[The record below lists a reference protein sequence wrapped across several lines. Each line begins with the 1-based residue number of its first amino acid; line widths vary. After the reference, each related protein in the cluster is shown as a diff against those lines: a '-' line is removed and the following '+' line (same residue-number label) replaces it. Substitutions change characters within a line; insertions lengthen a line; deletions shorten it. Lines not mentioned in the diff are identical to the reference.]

1 LSQQWLKL
9 FNNLKINIMYKKIY
23 ILPLF
28 LLLLVSCKNKSEE
41 ATTFKPSEKSQ
52 VASSTD
58 PLPSWNK
65 GALKSAIIT
74 YVTRVS
80 RIGSPDF
87 IPVEDRIA
95 TFDNDGTL
103 WAEKPY
109 VQELFAFYRVKKM
122 VEANPALAKKQPFKA
137 VVEKDKTF
145 FEKGGDKTLIEL
157 VAATHT
163 GMTEDQF
170 DASTKEF
177 FAGAQYPGKNVSLK
191 QIRYQPQ
198 LELLN
203 YLRANGFKTFIVTG
217 GTIELVR
224 AISLDF
230 YGIPKDQVI
239 GTSFKY
245 KFDDA
250 TNSIQRETALDHFND
265 KEGKPV
271 GIQLHIGQRPVFAC
285 GNEGGAGDLAMLKYS
300 QGSKYKSFQLIVN
313 HNDSIREYKYQEK
326 DNLSLNTA
334 SKNKYHVISMKD
346 DWKKIFPDK

>member
-1 LSQQWLKL
+1 
-9 FNNLKINIMYKKIY
+9 MYRKIY

-28 LLLLVSCKNKSEE
+28 LFLLISCKKTDTLTTTTNPKDSS
-41 ATTFKPSEKSQ
+41 AT
-52 VASSTD
+52 VATSSD
-58 PLPSWNK
+58 PLPSWND
-65 GALKSAIIT
+65 GALKKDIIA
-74 YVTRVS
+74 YVTKVTKE
-80 RIGSPDF
+80 GTPDF
-87 IPVEDRIA
+87 IPQEARIA

-122 VEANPALAKKQPFKA
+122 VEANPTLAQKQPFKA
-137 VVEKDKTF
+137 VVEKDKAF
-145 FEKGGDKTLIEL
+145 FEKGGDKALIEL

-163 GMTEDQF
+163 GMTEDEF
-170 DASTKEF
+170 EASAKDF
-177 FAGAQYPGKNVSLK
+177 FSGAQYPDKNVPLK

-217 GTIELVR
+217 GTVELVR
-224 AISLDF
+224 AISADF

-245 KFDDA
+245 TFDDA
-250 TNSIQRETALDHFND
+250 SNSIRRQAALDHFND

-285 GNEGGAGDLAMLKYS
+285 GNERGAGDLAMLKYS
-300 QGSKYKSFQLIVN
+300 QGSKYPSFQLIVN
-313 HNDSIREYKYQEK
+313 HNDSIREYSYQEK

-334 SKNKYHVISMKD
+334 AKNKYHVISMKD
-346 DWKKIFPDK
+346 DWKNIFPNK

>member
-1 LSQQWLKL
+1 
-9 FNNLKINIMYKKIY
+9 MYKKIY
-23 ILPLF
+23 VLSLF
-28 LLLLVSCKNKSEE
+28 LFLLVSCKNKSED
-41 ATTFKPSEKSQ
+41 ATSVNSKDSTT
-52 VASSTD
+52 VAVNNSD
-58 PLPSWNK
+58 PLPSWK
-65 GALKSAIIT
+65 DGALKEDIIA
-74 YVTRVS
+74 YVEKVTKE
-80 RIGSPDF
+80 GSPDF
-87 IPVEDRIA
+87 IPIENRIA

-122 VEANPALAKKQPFKA
+122 VEANPALAQKQPFKA

-145 FEKGGDKTLIEL
+145 FEKGGDKALIEL

-163 GMTEDQF
+163 GMTEDEF
-170 DASTKEF
+170 EASAKEF
-177 FAGAQYPGKNVSLK
+177 FTGAQYPGKNVPLK

-224 AISLDF
+224 AISADF
-230 YGIPKDQVI
+230 YGIPKEQVV

-245 KFDDA
+245 TFDDA
-250 TNSIQRETALDHFND
+250 ANSVKREPALDFFND
-265 KEGKPV
+265 KTGKPV

-285 GNEGGAGDLAMLKYS
+285 GNEGGAGDLAMLRYS
-300 QGSKYKSFQLIVN
+300 SGSKYPSFQLIVN

-326 DNLSLNTA
+326 DNLSLSTA
-334 SKNKYHVISMKD
+334 AKYKYHVISMKD

>member
-1 LSQQWLKL
+1 
-9 FNNLKINIMYKKIY
+9 MYRKIY
-23 ILPLF
+23 LLCLFLF
-28 LLLLVSCKNKSEE
+28 LLISCKNKSED
-41 ATTFKPSEKSQ
+41 TTTVNPNDSTAA
-52 VASSTD
+52 VAASGD
-58 PLPSWNK
+58 PLPSWND
-65 GALKSAIIT
+65 GTLKSDIIA
-74 YVTRVS
+74 YVKKVTTK
-80 RIGSPDF
+80 GSPDF
-87 IPVEDRIA
+87 IPVENRIA

-145 FEKGGDKTLIEL
+145 FEKGGDKALIEL

-163 GMTEDQF
+163 GMTEDEF
-170 DASTKEF
+170 EASTKEF

-224 AISLDF
+224 AISADF
-230 YGIPKDQVI
+230 YGIPKEQVV

-245 KFDDA
+245 VFDDA
-250 TNSIQRETALDHFND
+250 TNSVKRLPALDLLND
-265 KEGKPV
+265 KAGKPV

-285 GNEGGAGDLAMLKYS
+285 GNEGGAGDLAMLRYS
-300 QGSKYKSFQLIVN
+300 SGSKFPSFQMIVN
-313 HNDSIREYKYQEK
+313 HNDSIREYNYQEK

-334 SKNKYHVISMKD
+334 AKYKYHVISIKD
-346 DWKKIFPDK
+346 DWKKVFADK

>member
-1 LSQQWLKL
+1 
-9 FNNLKINIMYKKIY
+9 MYKKIY

-28 LLLLVSCKNKSEE
+28 LLFLVSCKKADNVSTTTTSSDSTTI
-41 ATTFKPSEKSQ
+41 AT
-52 VASSTD
+52 SSD
-58 PLPSWNK
+58 PLPSWNDTP
-65 GALKSAIIT
+65 LKKEIID
-74 YVTRVS
+74 YVTKVTKE
-80 RIGSPDF
+80 GSPDF
-87 IPVEDRIA
+87 IPVENRIA

-122 VEANPALAKKQPFKA
+122 VEANPALAQKQPFKA
-137 VVEKDKTF
+137 VVEKDKTY
-145 FEKGGDKTLIEL
+145 FEKGGDKALIEL

-163 GMTEDQF
+163 GMTEDEF
-170 DASTKEF
+170 EASTKEF
-177 FAGAQYPGKNVSLK
+177 FAGAQYPGKNVPLK

-217 GTIELVR
+217 GTVEVVR
-224 AISLDF
+224 AISQDF
-230 YGIPKDQVI
+230 YGIPKDQVV

-250 TNSIQRETALDHFND
+250 KNAVLREPALDHFND
-265 KEGKPV
+265 KEAKPV

-285 GNEGGAGDLAMLKYS
+285 GNEGGAGDLAMLRYS
-300 QGSKYKSFQLIVN
+300 QGNKYPSFQLIVN
-313 HNDSIREYKYQEK
+313 HNDSIREYNYQEK

-334 SKNKYHVISMKD
+334 AKYKYHVISIKD
-346 DWKKIFPDK
+346 DWKKVFPDK

>member
-1 LSQQWLKL
+1 
-9 FNNLKINIMYKKIY
+9 MYKKTY
-23 ILPLF
+23 LLPLF
-28 LLLLVSCKNKSEE
+28 LLLLVSFNKTDS
-41 ATTFKPSEKSQ
+41 ATTVCTSDTVNFTKDS
-52 VASSTD
+52 D
-58 PLPSWNK
+58 PLPGWND
-65 GALKSAIIT
+65 GALKKEIIA
-74 YVTRVS
+74 YVTKVTKK
-80 RIGSPDF
+80 GSPDF

-109 VQELFAFYRVKKM
+109 VQELFAFYRVRKM
-122 VEANPALAKKQPFKA
+122 VEANPELAQKQPFKA
-137 VVEKDKTF
+137 VVEKDKTY
-145 FEKGGDKTLIEL
+145 FETGGDKALIEL

-163 GMTEDQF
+163 GMTEDEF
-170 DASTKEF
+170 EAEAKEF
-177 FAGAQYPGKNVSLK
+177 FAGAQYPGKNVPLK

-217 GTIELVR
+217 GTVELVR
-224 AISLDF
+224 SISQDF
-230 YGIPKDQVI
+230 YGIPKDQVV

-250 TNSIQRETALDHFND
+250 TNSIQREPALDLLND

-285 GNEGGAGDLAMLKYS
+285 GNEGGAGDLAMLRYS
-300 QGSKYKSFQLIVN
+300 QGSKYPSFQLIIN
-313 HNDSIREYKYQEK
+313 HNDADREYSYQEK

-334 SKNKYHVISMKD
+334 AKYKYHIVSIKD
-346 DWKKIFPDK
+346 DWKKVFADK

>member
-1 LSQQWLKL
+1 
-9 FNNLKINIMYKKIY
+9 MYRKIY

-28 LLLLVSCKNKSEE
+28 LLLLVSFHKADS
-41 ATTFKPSEKSQ
+41 ATTVPPSNPVNFTKNS
-52 VASSTD
+52 D
-58 PLPSWNK
+58 PLPSWNES
-65 GALKSAIIT
+65 ALKKEIIA
-74 YVTRVS
+74 YVTKVTKK
-80 RIGSPDF
+80 GSPDF
-87 IPVEDRIA
+87 IPIEDRIA

-122 VEANPALAKKQPFKA
+122 VEAKPELAQKQPFKA
-137 VVEKDKTF
+137 VVEKDKTY
-145 FEKGGDKTLIEL
+145 FETGGEKALIDL

-163 GMTEDQF
+163 GMTEDEF
-170 DASTKEF
+170 EAAAKEF
-177 FAGAQYPGKNVSLK
+177 FTGAKYPGKNVPLK

-198 LELLN
+198 LELLD

-217 GTIELVR
+217 GTVELVR
-224 AISLDF
+224 SISQDF
-230 YGIPKDQVI
+230 YGIPKDQVV

-250 TNSIQRETALDHFND
+250 TNSIQREPALDLLND

-285 GNEGGAGDLAMLKYS
+285 GNEGGAGDLAMLRYS
-300 QGSKYKSFQLIVN
+300 SGSKYPSFQMIVN
-313 HNDSIREYKYQEK
+313 HNDEAREYSYQEK

-334 SKNKYHVISMKD
+334 AKYKYHVISIKD

>member
-1 LSQQWLKL
+1 
-9 FNNLKINIMYKKIY
+9 MYRKIY
-23 ILPLF
+23 LSCLF
-28 LLLLVSCKNKSEE
+28 LFLLVSCKNKSEDTTTVNPNDSTTTV
-41 ATTFKPSEKSQ
+41 ATS
-52 VASSTD
+52 VD
-58 PLPSWNK
+58 PLPSWND
-65 GALKSAIIT
+65 GTLKSDIIA
-74 YVTRVS
+74 YVKKVTTK
-80 RIGSPDF
+80 GTPDF
-87 IPVEDRIA
+87 IPVENRIA

-122 VEANPALAKKQPFKA
+122 VEANPALAQKQPFKA

-145 FEKGGDKTLIEL
+145 FEKGGDKALIEL

-163 GMTEDQF
+163 GMTEDEF
-170 DASTKEF
+170 EASTKEF

-230 YGIPKDQVI
+230 YGIPKEQVV

-245 KFDDA
+245 VFDDA
-250 TNSIQRETALDHFND
+250 TNSVKRLPALDLLDD
-265 KEGKPV
+265 KAGKPV

-285 GNEGGAGDLAMLKYS
+285 GNEGGAGDLAMLRYS
-300 QGSKYKSFQLIVN
+300 SGSKYPSFQMIVN
-313 HNDSIREYKYQEK
+313 HNDSIREYSYQEK

-334 SKNKYHVISMKD
+334 AKYKYHVISIKD
-346 DWKKIFPDK
+346 DWKKVFADK

>member
-1 LSQQWLKL
+1 MQ
-9 FNNLKINIMYKKIY
+9 KKIVLPVLL
-23 ILPLF
+23 ILLF
-28 LLLLVSCKNKSEE
+28 ISYKIQSENNAVVDLKNNS
-41 ATTFKPSEKSQ
+41 AVTISN
-52 VASSTD
+52 D
-58 PLPSWNK
+58 PLPSWNE
-65 GALKSAIIT
+65 GTLKDDIIS
-74 YVTRVS
+74 YVKKVTTEGTS
-80 RIGSPDF
+80 DF
-87 IPVEDRIA
+87 IPVEARIA

-122 VEANPALAKKQPFKA
+122 VEANPALAQKQPFKA

-145 FEKGGDKTLIEL
+145 FEKGGDKALMEL

-163 GMTEDQF
+163 GMSEDEF
-170 DASTKEF
+170 EASAKDF
-177 FAGAQYPGKNVSLK
+177 FTGAKYPGKNVPLK

-203 YLRANGFKTFIVTG
+203 YLRENGFKTFIVTG
-217 GTIELVR
+217 GTVELIR
-224 AISLDF
+224 AISADF
-230 YGIPKDQVI
+230 YGIPKDQVV

-245 KFDDA
+245 TFDDA
-250 TNSIQRETALDHFND
+250 SNSIKRQPALDHFND

-300 QGSKYKSFQLIVN
+300 QGSKYPSFQLLVN
-313 HNDSIREYKYQEK
+313 HNDPVREYSYQEK

-334 SKNKYHVISMKD
+334 VKNKYHVISMKD

>member
-1 LSQQWLKL
+1 
-9 FNNLKINIMYKKIY
+9 MYKKIY

-28 LLLLVSCKNKSEE
+28 LLLLVSCKKADNV
-41 ATTFKPSEKSQ
+41 ATTT
-52 VASSTD
+52 SSPDTTKIATSSD
-58 PLPSWNK
+58 PLPSWNDTP
-65 GALKSAIIT
+65 LKKEIID
-74 YVTRVS
+74 YVTKVTKE
-80 RIGSPDF
+80 GSADF
-87 IPVEDRIA
+87 IPVENRIA

-122 VEANPALAKKQPFKA
+122 VEANPSLAQKQPFKA
-137 VVEKDKTF
+137 VVEKDKSF
-145 FEKGGDKTLIEL
+145 FEKGGDKALIEL

-163 GMTEDQF
+163 GMTEDEF
-170 DASTKEF
+170 EASAKEF
-177 FAGAQYPGKNVSLK
+177 FAGAKYPGKNVSLK

-224 AISLDF
+224 AISEDF
-230 YGIPKDQVI
+230 YGIPKDQVV

-250 TNSIQRETALDHFND
+250 ANSIKREPALDQFND

-285 GNEGGAGDLAMLKYS
+285 GNEGGAGDLAMLRYS
-300 QGSKYKSFQLIVN
+300 QGSKYPSFQMIVN
-313 HNDSIREYKYQEK
+313 HNDSIREYNYQEK

-334 SKNKYHVISMKD
+334 AKYKYHVISMKD
-346 DWKKIFPDK
+346 DWKKIFPDQ

>member
-1 LSQQWLKL
+1 
-9 FNNLKINIMYKKIY
+9 MYKKV
-23 ILPLF
+23 LF
-28 LLLLVSCKNKSEE
+28 IPVVIFLLVSCKDKSENNIVTDSTN
-41 ATTFKPSEKSQ
+41 AN
-52 VASSTD
+52 VASTSGD
-58 PLPSWNK
+58 PLPSWND
-65 GALKSAIIT
+65 GTLKKDIIA
-74 YVTRVS
+74 YVEKVTKE
-80 RIGSPDF
+80 GSPNF
-87 IPVEDRIA
+87 IPVENRIA

-122 VEANPALAKKQPFKA
+122 VQANPALAQKQPFKA
-137 VVEKDKTF
+137 VVEKDKAF
-145 FEKGGDKTLIEL
+145 FEKGGDKALIEL

-163 GMTEDQF
+163 GMTEDEF
-170 DASTKEF
+170 ETDAKDF
-177 FAGAQYPGKNVSLK
+177 FANTKFPGKNVPIK

-217 GTIELVR
+217 GTVELVR
-224 AISLDF
+224 AISADF
-230 YGIPKDQVI
+230 YGIPKEQVV

-250 TNSIQRETALDHFND
+250 KNMVQREPALGHFND

-285 GNEGGAGDLAMLKYS
+285 GNEGGAGDLAMLRYS
-300 QGSKYKSFQLIVN
+300 QGNKYPSFQLIVN
-313 HNDSIREYKYQEK
+313 HNDSIREYSYQEK

-334 SKNKYHVISMKD
+334 AKYKYHVVSIKD
-346 DWKKIFPDK
+346 DWKKVFTDK

>member
-1 LSQQWLKL
+1 M
-9 FNNLKINIMYKKIY
+9 MYKKIY

-28 LLLLVSCKNKSEE
+28 LLLLVSCKKADTVSTTTSTASDTTKIAKS
-41 ATTFKPSEKSQ
+41 S
-52 VASSTD
+52 D
-58 PLPSWNK
+58 PLPSWNDTP
-65 GALKSAIIT
+65 LKKEIID
-74 YVTRVS
+74 YVTKVTKE
-80 RIGSPDF
+80 GSADF
-87 IPVEDRIA
+87 IPVENRIA

-122 VEANPALAKKQPFKA
+122 VEANPSLAQKQPFKA
-137 VVEKDKTF
+137 VVEKDKSF
-145 FEKGGDKTLIEL
+145 FEKGGDKALIEL

-163 GMTEDQF
+163 GMTEDEF
-170 DASTKEF
+170 EASTKEF
-177 FAGAQYPGKNVSLK
+177 FTGAKYPGKNVSLK

-224 AISLDF
+224 AISQDF
-230 YGIPKDQVI
+230 YGIPKEQVV

-250 TNSIQRETALDHFND
+250 KNSIVREPALNQFND

-285 GNEGGAGDLAMLKYS
+285 GNEGGAGDLAMLRYS
-300 QGSKYKSFQLIVN
+300 QGSKYPSFQMIVN
-313 HNDSIREYKYQEK
+313 HNDSIREYNYQEK

-334 SKNKYHVISMKD
+334 AKYKYHVISMKD
-346 DWKKIFPDK
+346 DWKKIFPDQ

>member
-1 LSQQWLKL
+1 
-9 FNNLKINIMYKKIY
+9 MKKSIY
-23 ILPLF
+23 ILPLVVLFF
-28 LLLLVSCKNKSEE
+28 LSCKKSDTLTSPTENKQTETT
-41 ATTFKPSEKSQ
+41 ATSG
-52 VASSTD
+52 D
-58 PLPSWNK
+58 PLPSWND
-65 GALKSAIIT
+65 GALKKDIIA
-74 YVTRVS
+74 YVEKVTKE
-80 RIGSPDF
+80 GSPDF
-87 IPVEDRIA
+87 IPVESRIA

-122 VEANPALAKKQPFKA
+122 VEAKPELAKKQPFKA
-137 VVEKDKTF
+137 VIEKDKTF
-145 FEKGGDKTLIEL
+145 FEKGGDKALIEL

-163 GMTEDQF
+163 GMAEDEF
-170 DASTKEF
+170 EASVNDF
-177 FAGAQYPGKNVSLK
+177 FKTAQYPGKNVPVK

-217 GTIELVR
+217 GTVEVVR
-224 AISLDF
+224 AISQDF
-230 YGIPKDQVI
+230 YGIPKDQVV

-250 TNSIQRETALDHFND
+250 KNAVLREPALDHFND

-285 GNEGGAGDLAMLKYS
+285 GNEGGAGDLAMLRYS
-300 QGSKYKSFQLIVN
+300 SGSKYPSFQLIVN
-313 HNDSIREYKYQEK
+313 HNDSIREYNYQEK

-334 SKNKYHVISMKD
+334 AKYKYHVISIKD

>member
-1 LSQQWLKL
+1 
-9 FNNLKINIMYKKIY
+9 MYRNTY
-23 ILPLF
+23 IITLF
-28 LLLLVSCKNKSEE
+28 LLLFVSCKKADGIVDHN
-41 ATTFKPSEKSQ
+41 SQ
-52 VASSTD
+52 TGTAIAKISGGD
-58 PLPSWNK
+58 PLPSWNE
-65 GALKSAIIT
+65 GALKSDIIA
-74 YVTRVS
+74 YVTKVTKE
-80 RIGSPDF
+80 GSPDF
-87 IPVEDRIA
+87 IPKENRIA

-122 VEANPALAKKQPFKA
+122 VEAKPELAKKQPFKA
-137 VVEKDKTF
+137 VIEKDKTF
-145 FEKGGDKTLIEL
+145 FEKGGDKVLIEL

-163 GMTEDQF
+163 GMTEDEF
-170 DASTKEF
+170 EAETKEF
-177 FAGAQYPGKNVSLK
+177 FSGAKYPGKNVSLK

-198 LELLN
+198 LELLD

-224 AISLDF
+224 AISADF
-230 YGIPKDQVI
+230 YGIPKEQVV

-250 TNSIQRETALDHFND
+250 SGSISREPSLDLLND

-300 QGSKYKSFQLIVN
+300 QGSKYPSFQMLVN
-313 HNDSIREYKYQEK
+313 HNDPVREYSYSEK
-326 DNLSLNTA
+326 NNLSLSTA
-334 SKNKYHVISMKD
+334 AKNKYHVIDMKK
-346 DWKKIFPDK
+346 DWKKVFADK

>member
-1 LSQQWLKL
+1 
-9 FNNLKINIMYKKIY
+9 MYRKIY
-23 ILPLF
+23 IVSLFLF
-28 LLLLVSCKNKSEE
+28 LLTSCKKSDN
-41 ATTFKPSEKSQ
+41 AVTVNPKDSTAV
-52 VASSTD
+52 VANSDD
-58 PLPSWNK
+58 PLPSWND
-65 GALKSAIIT
+65 GTLKSDILS
-74 YVTRVS
+74 YVKKVTTK
-80 RIGSPDF
+80 GSADF
-87 IPVEDRIA
+87 IPIENRIA

-122 VEANPALAKKQPFKA
+122 VEANPDLAKKQPFKA
-137 VVEKDKTF
+137 VVEKDKAF
-145 FEKGGDKTLIEL
+145 FEKGGDKALIEL

-170 DASTKEF
+170 EASAKEF
-177 FAGAQYPGKNVSLK
+177 FAGAKYPGKNVSLK

-198 LELLN
+198 LELLH

-224 AISLDF
+224 AIAADF
-230 YGIPKDQVI
+230 YGIPKEQVV

-250 TNSIQRETALDHFND
+250 ANTIKREPALDQFND
-265 KEGKPV
+265 KEGKPI

-285 GNEGGAGDLAMLKYS
+285 GNEGGAGDLAMLRYS
-300 QGSKYKSFQLIVN
+300 QGSKYPSFQLIIN
-313 HNDSIREYKYQEK
+313 HNDSIREYNYQEK

-334 SKNKYHVISMKD
+334 AKYKYRVISIKD
-346 DWKKIFPDK
+346 DWKKVFADK